1 MRHRVAAE
9 YGLYPTY
16 VKEFH
21 EVFADNEDHSEYG
34 PMLQHMRVVD
44 ANGESHM
51 DEDQWEA
58 ASMSTIHL
66 FLMTVDSLLLSD
78 IYLAFAFEKRSR

>member
-1 MRHRVAAE
+1 M
-9 YGLYPTY
+9 
-16 VKEFH
+16 
-21 EVFADNEDHSEYG
+21 FADNEDHSEYG

-58 ASMSTIHL
+58 ASMSTTSL
-66 FLMTVDSLLLSD
+66 CFLTVDSWLCTD